1 MKKKVTDVWQLFRTT
16 YVKSQRFS
24 EEFLRN
30 YGLTPSQFV
39 IMNTLQS
46 EKELP
51 MSDVSKV
58 SACVNSNITSIV
70 GRMEDK
76 GLVVRR
82 ADTKDRRVVYLSI
95 TEEGRALYKKAK
107 SQYNKSAKL
116 IFGEF
121 TLEELE
127 TFAEMLEKM
136 NLNLDA

>member
-1 MKKKVTDVWQLFRTT
+1 MKKKTADVWQLFRTT

-46 EKELP
+46 VKELP
-51 MSDVSKV
+51 MSEVSRV

-76 GLVVRR
+76 GLVSRR
-82 ADTKDRRVVYLSI
+82 ADTKDRRVVYVSI
-95 TEEGRALYKKAK
+95 TEEGKELYKKAR
-107 SQYNKSAKL
+107 SQYNKSAKI
-116 IFGEF
+116 IFGGF
-121 TLEELE
+121 TPEELDS
-127 TFAEMLEKM
+127 FSDMLNKM
-136 NLNLDA
+136 NLNLDS